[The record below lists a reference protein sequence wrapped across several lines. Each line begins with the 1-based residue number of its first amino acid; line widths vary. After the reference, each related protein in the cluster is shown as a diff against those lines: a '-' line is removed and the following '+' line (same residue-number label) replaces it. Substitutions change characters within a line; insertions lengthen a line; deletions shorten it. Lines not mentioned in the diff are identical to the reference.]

1 MRKIRDVNVQL
12 PIDLWRQALNEITC
26 GTAPSKAKQIN
37 ALEREQILIKRRGN
51 DFLQQY
57 LLLCMAQQEAML
69 KQETEQIGLCS
80 KTFAHQKR
88 HVDPRRL

>member
-12 PIDLWRQALNEITC
+12 PIDLWRQAPNEITC
-26 GTAPSKAKQIN
+26 ETATTKAKQKCLSRGSN
-37 ALEREQILIKRRGN
+37 LIKRRGN
-51 DFLQQY
+51 DFLLQY

-69 KQETEQIGLCS
+69 KQENEQIGLCS